1 MEISTA
7 NRTAVIPDF
16 VVLDTPPVGPSFDP
30 ANVLLFG
37 EIWSPGNTWSE
48 QQRKFDSCAHAGIPY
63 FWSVA
68 QDRRGPVEVT
78 AYRLE
83 QGHYVAEVTVKLGD
97 GPVTITASPAPV
109 ELDVVALR
117 L

>member
-1 MEISTA
+1 MMRGE
-7 NRTAVIPDF
+7 NRKEVIPESA
-16 VVLDTPPVGPSFDP
+16 VLDTPPIGPSFDP

-48 QQRKFDSCAHAGIPY
+48 QQRKFDSCAHAGIPH

-68 QDRRGPVEVT
+68 QDRRGPVELV

-83 QGHYVAEVTVKLGD
+83 DGHYVSETTTKLGD
-97 GPVTITASPAPV
+97 GPLTVTTGPVSV
-109 ELDVVALR
+109 ELDIAALR